1 MSFPPA
7 DSQAHPEAHPERSSR
22 PDYGGGPMA
31 LDHDPHAGAQEP
43 ALLDRIDA
51 LRVLRADSA
60 EEKGRLLEEIGGSG
74 RVEQDI
80 VDQLSKIKPLWLTD
94 EFEEAHRMAM
104 RSLEVLDRNG
114 VRGAPMPRQLGP
126 LKPIVGFVVQLV
138 TRWIVRGYQND
149 LASNIRKLY
158 ERREANSTWGSPA
171 HVMLRRA
178 RINAVQVEQGLRSNP
193 VGVPGFLLGGAVLSG
208 LFSTLGGLVNSAL
221 RDDVDRIVLAVALL
235 AVLLGL
241 SWVAIYAASIARR
254 RIRLTTEQP
263 VQALWD
269 TIGAAGDPP
278 RDHSYHFA
286 LIAIV
291 LMILSAVAIPLIV
304 WTVIEQAG

>member
-1 MSFPPA
+1 
-7 DSQAHPEAHPERSSR
+7 
-22 PDYGGGPMA
+22 MA
-31 LDHDPHAGAQEP
+31 LDHDPHAGDDDP

-51 LRVLRADSA
+51 LRVLRADSR
-60 EEKGRLLEEIGGSG
+60 EEKGALLEEIGGPG
-74 RVEQDI
+74 KVEQEI
-80 VDQLSKIKPLWLTD
+80 VSELSKIKPLWQLD
-94 EFEEAHRMAM
+94 EFPEAHRMAM

-114 VRGAPMPRQLGP
+114 VRGAPMPAAIGP
-126 LKPIVGFVVQLV
+126 LKPVVGFIVQLV
-138 TRWIVRGYQND
+138 TRWIVRGYQNS

-158 ERREANSTWGSPA
+158 ERREANSIWGSPA

-208 LFSTLGGLVNSAL
+208 LISAIGRLITSLIDSDTGRIVFGVAVGLVM
-221 RDDVDRIVLAVALL
+221 
-235 AVLLGL
+235 LGL

-254 RIRLTTEQP
+254 RIRLTTQQP

-269 TIGAAGDPP
+269 SIGAAGNPP

-286 LIAIV
+286 LIAII
-291 LMILSAVAIPLIV
+291 LMIVAALAIPLIV
-304 WTVIEQAG
+304 YSIASSL

>member
-1 MSFPPA
+1 
-7 DSQAHPEAHPERSSR
+7 
-22 PDYGGGPMA
+22 MA
-31 LDHDPHAGAQEP
+31 LDDDPHAGDDDP

-51 LRVLRADSA
+51 LRVLRAADND
-60 EEKGRLLEEIGGSG
+60 EKGRILEEIGGPG
-74 RVEQDI
+74 KVEQQI
-80 VDQLSKIKPLWLTD
+80 VSELSKIKPLWQPS
-94 EFEEAHRMAM
+94 EFSEAHRMVM

-114 VRGAPMPRQLGP
+114 VRGAPMPAALGP
-126 LKPIVGFVVQLV
+126 LKPLVGFVVQLV
-138 TRWIVRGYQND
+138 TRWIVRGYQNS

-158 ERREANSTWGSPA
+158 ERREANSIWGSPA

-178 RINAVQVEQGLRSNP
+178 RINAVQVEQGLKSNP
-193 VGVPGFLLGGAVLSG
+193 VGVPGFLLGGAALSG
-208 LFSTLGGLVNSAL
+208 LFSAIGRLLGTLVDSDAGRIIVGVVIGLA
-221 RDDVDRIVLAVALL
+221 
-235 AVLLGL
+235 LLGL

-269 TIGAAGDPP
+269 TIGAAGNPP

-291 LMILSAVAIPLIV
+291 LMIVAALAVPLVVYSI
-304 WTVIEQAG
+304 ASSL